1 MKKKIVS
8 LLVLLAAAVSGAWAD
23 EVTIGDGTTSTYVT
37 PYNSLWVYSYVQQ
50 VYTADE
56 IGMAGTIS
64 SIAFCLSTNEDQTNE
79 YDIFMKHVTRE
90 TFENPADFETVTAE
104 NLVYSGSITF
114 SQGWT
119 TITLDTP
126 FEYDGTQNLMIAF
139 HEKTPGYSTRYFY
152 YTSKGN
158 NSVLSFHSDGTNPD
172 PYDIGKYTV
181 NKYTSPNRA
190 NIKIEIGA
198 AGGYALTTGENAH
211 GTVSYTVGGKSVS
224 KTTDGQT
231 VTVTVTPDAGWSTK
245 EVTARGY
252 MPWGGASSRRQ
263 VPMTLLD
270 EIPVSGS
277 GNTWTFTM
285 PTANALV
292 NVTYKKELSN
302 TDITISDITSPT
314 YTGEELEP
322 AIVVKD
328 GTTTLEEGVDY
339 TVSYTNN
346 INAALATDATAP
358 TVTIT
363 AVATSEKYSGSASKK
378 FTILKADI
386 PESDITAP
394 TPKTLVYSQGTQTLI
409 NGGSAVGGTMQ
420 YSLNG
425 STYSTVLPSGNDA
438 GTYTVYYRI
447 VGDSNHNDVAPRT
460 ITVTIAQAVIDYMQL
475 VKSVFIFNDETQ
487 IATVDVVKAGSL
499 IVPES
504 GYVVTGRS
512 GYSVGIYTVTVTGVG
527 NYAGSAT
534 AEFSIRKDLG
544 SISYA
549 TTEVNKTYGNAPFT
563 NKLTKSGDGQV
574 TYSSDNTK
582 VATVDADGQV
592 TIVGV
597 GTAVIKATVADGP
610 VFGYATKE
618 ASYTLTVQAYKM
630 NLHVVVADA
639 WLYADKIAADYADIA
654 AKLQA
659 AVDAGY
665 VVFYNDDA
673 TQVEVDAAQAE
684 MEKALAKAK
693 ADVETATAIA
703 GVKAAKADGEVWYDL
718 QGRRVDSPVKGRV
731 YILKGKKVVY

>member
-1 MKKKIVS
+1 M
-8 LLVLLAAAVSGAWAD
+8 G
-23 EVTIGDGTTSTYVT
+23 G
-37 PYNSLWVYSYVQQ
+37 VY
-50 VYTADE
+50 
-56 IGMAGTIS
+56 
-64 SIAFCLSTNEDQTNE
+64 
-79 YDIFMKHVTRE
+79 
-90 TFENPADFETVTAE
+90 FETGSNQALLTSRDGSAYEISNPGVLG
-104 NLVYSGSITF
+104 NLKNKKNVVR
-114 SQGWT
+114 
-119 TITLDTP
+119 LE
-126 FEYDGTQNLMIAF
+126 FE
-139 HEKTPGYSTRYFY
+139 
-152 YTSKGN
+152 
-158 NSVLSFHSDGTNPD
+158 
-172 PYDIGKYTV
+172 
-181 NKYTSPNRA
+181 
-190 NIKIEIGA
+190 

-224 KTTDGQT
+224 KATEGDV

-328 GTTTLEEGVDY
+328 GTTTLVEGVDY

-394 TPKTLVYSQGTQTLI
+394 TPKTLVYNQGTQTLI

-425 STYSTVLPSGNDA
+425 STYSTVLPSGNGA
-438 GTYTVYYRI
+438 STYTVYYRI

-475 VKSVFIFNDETQ
+475 VKSSFIFNDETQ

-527 NYAGSAT
+527 NYTGSAT

-630 NLHVVVADA
+630 NLHVAVAEA

>member
-1 MKKKIVS
+1 MAIDNV
-8 LLVLLAAAVSGAWAD
+8 VINNGA
-23 EVTIGDGTTSTYVT
+23 DG
-37 PYNSLWVYSYVQQ
+37 
-50 VYTADE
+50 
-56 IGMAGTIS
+56 
-64 SIAFCLSTNEDQTNE
+64 F
-79 YDIFMKHVTRE
+79 
-90 TFENPADFETVTAE
+90 
-104 NLVYSGSITF
+104 
-114 SQGWT
+114 
-119 TITLDTP
+119 
-126 FEYDGTQNLMIAF
+126 
-139 HEKTPGYSTRYFY
+139 
-152 YTSKGN
+152 
-158 NSVLSFHSDGTNPD
+158 
-172 PYDIGKYTV
+172 
-181 NKYTSPNRA
+181 
-190 NIKIEIGA
+190 
-198 AGGYALTTGENAH
+198 ALTTGENAH

-224 KTTDGQT
+224 KATEGDV

-252 MPWGGASSRRQ
+252 IPWGGASSRRQ

-328 GTTTLEEGVDY
+328 GTTTLVEGVDY

-425 STYSTVLPSGNDA
+425 STYSTVLPSGNGA

-475 VKSVFIFNDETQ
+475 VKSSFIFNDETQ
-487 IATVDVVKAGSL
+487 MATVDVVKAGSL

-504 GYVVTGRS
+504 GYVVTGCS

-597 GTAVIKATVADGP
+597 GTAIIKATVADGP

-630 NLHVVVADA
+630 NLHVAVAEA